1 MDHKDLYLWCVYHY
15 WFWAE
20 KKKTLPLDT
29 CQKVKYDKGKGES
42 EMTELK
48 KKINYTVAC
57 VSEFANKHE
66 MTQQAA
72 FQFLY
77 EHKAIAFLKDCYEIE
92 HTLSFDDAIEDM
104 ERICA
109 NNGGVLA

>member
-1 MDHKDLYLWCVYHY
+1 
-15 WFWAE
+15 
-20 KKKTLPLDT
+20 
-29 CQKVKYDKGKGES
+29 
-42 EMTELK
+42 
-48 KKINYTVAC
+48 
-57 VSEFANKHE
+57 

-92 HTLSFDDAIEDM
+92 HTLSFDDAVEDM

-109 NNGGVLA
+109 DTPHSLFYKRLSKAGKPMLHYSAVFRYLRNTIKKAASWTMKVMTHETR

>member
-1 MDHKDLYLWCVYHY
+1 
-15 WFWAE
+15 
-20 KKKTLPLDT
+20 
-29 CQKVKYDKGKGES
+29 
-42 EMTELK
+42 MTELK

-57 VSEFANKHE
+57 VSEFANKHG

-77 EHKAIAFLKDCYEIE
+77 DHKAITFLKDCYEIE
-92 HTLSFDDAIEDM
+92 HTLSFDDAVEDM

>member
-42 EMTELK
+42 
-48 KKINYTVAC
+48 
-57 VSEFANKHE
+57 E

>member
-1 MDHKDLYLWCVYHY
+1 
-15 WFWAE
+15 
-20 KKKTLPLDT
+20 
-29 CQKVKYDKGKGES
+29 
-42 EMTELK
+42 MTELK

-92 HTLSFDDAIEDM
+92 HTLSFDDAVEDM

-109 NNGGVLA
+109 NNGGVLFTHSAQSSCCKRQVSFIQSAAYAGCFLFQSAGRKEM

>member
-1 MDHKDLYLWCVYHY
+1 
-15 WFWAE
+15 
-20 KKKTLPLDT
+20 
-29 CQKVKYDKGKGES
+29 
-42 EMTELK
+42 MTELK

-57 VSEFANKHE
+57 VSEFATKHE

-77 EHKAIAFLKDCYEIE
+77 DHKAIAFLKDCYEIE
-92 HTLSFDDAIEDM
+92 HTLSFDDAAEDM

>member
-1 MDHKDLYLWCVYHY
+1 MTAREILQSY
-15 WFWAE
+15 
-20 KKKTLPLDT
+20 PLDT

-92 HTLSFDDAIEDM
+92 YTLSFDDAIEDM